1 MKMHRNMTVLLAVLC
16 GAALL
21 APVVDA
27 APIVQMKKSAVAD
40 LPAMWKSVPTAKRLQ
55 YVRAA
60 ELDATRILAERI
72 MGLSLDGKTSVKNL
86 AAADDTVKGVLAATL
101 KGVKTV
107 GKPTFHEDG
116 RVEVIRAV
124 KTRTLVES
132 LVQKLGTKASTVVR
146 ETITEEID
154 ALGNAAIPGSDGHAR
169 VMAKRAAE
177 LDAYRRL
184 AERVAGV
191 DITAESTMRD
201 FAVEHDE
208 IKAGMSNLIKSA
220 EIVAISYMDDN
231 SAEVTARLKVEPLV
245 RLITKTISASG
256 KVLKT
261 EEKTEQLELEETG
274 TGAPPSAEEKSAA
287 STAPAS
293 TEIDLIISESLETET
308 AL

>member
-1 MKMHRNMTVLLAVLC
+1 MKITFVTLCVLACSV
-16 GAALL
+16 GFVFPAAY
-21 APVVDA
+21 A
-27 APIVQMKKSAVAD
+27 APTVQIKKNAMAD
-40 LPAMWKSVPTAKRLQ
+40 LPAIWKSVPTAKRLQ

-86 AAADDTVKGVLAATL
+86 AAADDMVKGVLTATL

-132 LVQKLGTKASTVVR
+132 LVQKLGTKSSSVVR
-146 ETITEEID
+146 ETIIEEID

-220 EIVAISYMDDN
+220 EIVDISYLDDN
-231 SAEVTARLKVEPLV
+231 SAEVTAKLKVGPLV
-245 RLITKTISASG
+245 RLITKTVSAEG
-256 KVLKT
+256 KILKT
-261 EEKTEQLELEETG
+261 DEKTEQLEIEETG
-274 TGAPPSAEEKSAA
+274 AGAPPVAGDKPSAA
-287 STAPAS
+287 TAPS
-293 TEIDLIISESLETET
+293 TSEIDLIISSAIESEC